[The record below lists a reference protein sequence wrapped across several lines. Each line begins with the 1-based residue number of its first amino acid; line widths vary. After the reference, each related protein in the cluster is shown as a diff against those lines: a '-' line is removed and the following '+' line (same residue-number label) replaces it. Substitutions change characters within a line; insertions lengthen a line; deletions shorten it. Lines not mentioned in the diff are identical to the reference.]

1 MRATLPTAA
10 GALTAA
16 ALLLGTAPAHAE
28 IDPGDDFQAPLIAF
42 DPAGNQ
48 WFQDTVTLNAAVS
61 DPGGSVSSAD
71 YQLTGAQ
78 ESSAPLGRSGGTIT
92 LGTEGVTEVTVT
104 AIDRADNEAS
114 RIAWFGVDRGAPT
127 VTISAPLDGARV
139 VQHSDVALTYTC
151 ADAVSGIASC
161 SGPAPSGTAVD
172 TSQPGTHHVEV
183 TATDRAGRTST
194 TTATYEVVTGD
205 FTVQEPPRV
214 TGNLQT
220 DDLAEVTP
228 PRTTPAAT
236 SVSYQWLRDGTPIPG
251 ATGATYQTSAADTL
265 TRLSVRATSSRA
277 GYADVVT
284 TSAASYVGLNAPTY
298 STPVIT
304 GDLVVGG
311 TVTASIDVT
320 PQPYGT
326 AWSWKVDGEVR
337 GTGATYVIQ
346 PADAGKRL
354 VAEATLQRAGYAT
367 RWPASEPSTPVRAA
381 VRDLDVSAAVTG
393 QPVVGQR
400 LTAGLPA
407 LPEGVE
413 AGYQWLADDVA
424 IPGATQPSLLLG
436 PAQAGRAIRVRV
448 VLTSTGYEPL
458 TTTSG
463 ATPPVARATADLV
476 VTTSKT
482 RPAGKA
488 RKRKVRLAVQ
498 VGATASSGT
507 VVVTRGTK
515 VLATATVDA
524 SGRAVV
530 VLRKQRARATSY
542 VVSWSGDAGTLP
554 AVRTVRVPRR

>member
-10 GALTAA
+10 GVLTAA
-16 ALLLGTAPAHAE
+16 TLLLGTAPAHAE

-48 WFQDTVTLNAAVS
+48 WFQDTVTLNVAVS

-78 ESSAPLGRSGGTIT
+78 ETSAPLGRSGGTVT

-104 AIDRADNEAS
+104 ATDRADNEGS

-127 VTISAPLDGARV
+127 VTISAPLDGASV

-172 TSQPGTHHVEV
+172 TAQPGTHHVEV

-194 TTATYEVVTGD
+194 TTATYEVVTGT
-205 FTVQEPPRV
+205 FAVQEPPRV
-214 TGNLQT
+214 TGDLQT

-228 PRTTPAAT
+228 PRTNPVAT
-236 SVSYQWLRDGTPIPG
+236 SVSYQWLREGTPIPG
-251 ATGATYQTSAADTL
+251 ATGTTYQTSAADTL

-284 TSAASYVGLNAPTY
+284 TSPASYVGLNAPTY

-326 AWSWKVDGEVR
+326 TWSWKADGEVR
-337 GTGATYVIQ
+337 GSGATYTIQ

-367 RWPASEPSTPVRAA
+367 RWPASAPSAPVRAA
-381 VRDLDVSAAVTG
+381 VRDLDVTAAVTG
-393 QPVVGQR
+393 QAVVGQR
-400 LTAGLPA
+400 LTAALPGLPD
-407 LPEGVE
+407 GV
-413 AGYQWLADDVA
+413 AASYQWLADDVV
-424 IPGATQPSLLLG
+424 IPGATGSSLLLG
-436 PAQAGRAIRVRV
+436 PAHAGHSLRVRV
-448 VLTSTGYEPL
+448 VLTSAGFEPV
-458 TTTSG
+458 TTTSSP
-463 ATPPVARATADLV
+463 TTPVARAAGDVTVTA
-476 VTTSKT
+476 SKT
-482 RPAGKA
+482 RSKGIA

-498 VGATASSGT
+498 VNGT
-507 VVVTRGTK
+507 GGTLVVTRRGK
-515 VLATATVDA
+515 VVATVAVDA

-530 VLRKQRARATSY
+530 ALRKQPARTTSY
-542 VVSWSGDAGTLP
+542 AVRWSGDAGTLP
-554 AVRTVRVPRR
+554 AERTVRVPRR